1 MYNVFVPLV
10 PLTACN
16 GPTELRPGSHLHE
29 GNTWGHVAP
38 RLAPLLGTGDMLI
51 FDYRLRHRGLAN
63 NSSRQHPNPSPSPS
77 PSPSPNP
84 RALALT
90 LPLTLALALALTVGR
105 QRAVAYVTYSCGAA
119 TDRNFPSAT
128 TLEWD

>member
-16 GPTELRPGSHLHE
+16 GPTELRPGSHLHG
-29 GNTWGHVAP
+29 GNTWGEVAP

-63 NSSRQHPNPSPSPS
+63 NSSRQHPNPN
-77 PSPSPNP
+77 PNP
-84 RALALT
+84 NPNPDPNNPYPNPNPHPNPNQVAKRRAANIEGARTMGCL
-90 LPLTLALALALTVGR
+90 G
-105 QRAVAYVTYSCGAA
+105 AVA
-119 TDRNFPSAT
+119 
-128 TLEWD
+128 W